1 MVRAAGKAGLIGF
14 FGSGGLSLSQVGDA
28 IADLKQD
35 GADLPMGF
43 NLIHSPNDPQL
54 EMALADLYIQNGIR
68 VVSAS
73 AYMRMTL
80 PLAYYRVKGIHRS
93 SDGSIRCPNRVIAKV
108 SRVEVAAQFFS
119 PPPEKLLT
127 ELVQMNKITEQE
139 AQLAEKIPVSRKSIA
154 DTLPTWQSICFTAQ
168 QA

>member
-1 MVRAAGKAGLIGF
+1 
-14 FGSGGLSLSQVGDA
+14 
-28 IADLKQD
+28 
-35 GADLPMGF
+35 
-43 NLIHSPNDPQL
+43 
-54 EMALADLYIQNGIR
+54 
-68 VVSAS
+68 
-73 AYMRMTL
+73 
-80 PLAYYRVKGIHRS
+80 
-93 SDGSIRCPNRVIAKV
+93 VIAKV